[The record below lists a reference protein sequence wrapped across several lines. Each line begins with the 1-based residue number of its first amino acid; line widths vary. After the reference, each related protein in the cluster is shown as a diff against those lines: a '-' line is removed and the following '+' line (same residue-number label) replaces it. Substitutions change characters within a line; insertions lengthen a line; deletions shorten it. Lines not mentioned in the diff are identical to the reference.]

1 MKKRKTE
8 KRHGVYFLR
17 DWLFERMI
25 DFLVFGDF
33 EVKISDFKN
42 SADPYKR
49 DLCGLTDY
57 GRKIIFL
64 DAERGTSKILVHELG
79 HVFFNKAI
87 EVPARSAIGSK
98 EGALGWGEERIN
110 EFEDYFYASLTK
122 KQKTILQNFID
133 EIKKRRA

>member
-1 MKKRKTE
+1 MKRKNG
-8 KRHGVYFLR
+8 KRHGAYFLR
-17 DWLFERMI
+17 DWFFERMI

-57 GRKIIFL
+57 EKRIIFL
-64 DAERGTSKILVHELG
+64 DAERGTPKILVHELG
-79 HVFFNKAI
+79 HVFFDKAI
-87 EVPARSAIGSK
+87 EDPARSAIGSK

-122 KQKTILQNFID
+122 KQKTILGNLID
-133 EIKKRRA
+133 SVKN